1 MMSKINQIAKY
12 YNKPSR
18 REYRYNIYN
27 SSKISAPAHQTE
39 MKHII
44 RNFLQNSTIEKRVS
58 SKNRVRTIGKRVQVE
73 VVQGDVQLLLSTSD
87 DDNRPSSDDV
97 FYYKTL
103 IEKSESVND
112 VIDILKRT
120 GLDAIVNHLTYLKK
134 LTDKETDEKPM
145 DVKSLQNA
153 ARFIIENRQWTSPQI
168 VISAEGLTYLRWK
181 IGEKGVLAMVFLPSA
196 LVRFTA
202 ILHNLDDGSSER
214 CSGTMRPRDI
224 LRAVKPFVDK
234 ISKS

>member
-1 MMSKINQIAKY
+1 M
-12 YNKPSR
+12 
-18 REYRYNIYN
+18 
-27 SSKISAPAHQTE
+27 
-39 MKHII
+39 
-44 RNFLQNSTIEKRVS
+44 
-58 SKNRVRTIGKRVQVE
+58 
-73 VVQGDVQLLLSTSD
+73 
-87 DDNRPSSDDV
+87 
-97 FYYKTL
+97 

-112 VIDILKRT
+112 VIDVLKRT
-120 GLDAIVNHLTYLKK
+120 GLDAIVNRLTYLKK

-168 VISAEGLTYLRWK
+168 VISDEGLTYLRWK
-181 IGEKGVLAMVFLPSA
+181 IGAKGVIAMVFLPSA

-214 CSGTMRPRDI
+214 CSGTMRPRDM